1 VTDPGSVGRGPKE
14 RSRARLLAA
23 FAAVYVV
30 WGSTYLFIRFAVE
43 TLPPFVMAGARFA
56 VAGAILYSWARLRGA
71 PKASRAE
78 WRGAAVA
85 GLFLLL
91 GGNGAVVWAEQRVPS
106 GVTALLVATVPV
118 WMVLLDWLRPGGVRP
133 RAAVFAGLA
142 LGLVGLAMLVGRG
155 GLGGG
160 GGADLVGAAVLV
172 VGSILWATGSLY
184 LRQKPRPSSA
194 LVTNAV
200 QMLAGGVALFVV
212 GTMAGELGRLDLA
225 AASTR
230 SLLSLLYLIIAGSLI
245 GFTAYTYLLQV
256 STPAKVST
264 YAYVNPVVAVVLGW
278 AFAGEEITA
287 RTLVA
292 AAVILAGVAIITLAR
307 GATEGSARSGV
318 RGARRPDEESAVEE
332 RPALTRERKVA
343 SS

>member
-1 VTDPGSVGRGPKE
+1 MTDRPSASRRPKDQ
-14 RSRARLLAA
+14 SRARLLAA

-43 TLPPFVMAGARFA
+43 TLPPFVMAGARF
-56 VAGAILYSWARLRGA
+56 VIAGAILYLWARLRGNPA
-71 PKASRAE
+71 PTRAE
-78 WRGAAVA
+78 TRSAAIA
-85 GLFLLL
+85 GVFLLL
-91 GGNGAVVWAEQRVPS
+91 GGNGAVAWAEQRVPS

-133 RAAVFAGLA
+133 RAGVFAGLA

-155 GLGGG
+155 AMGGD
-160 GGADLVGAAVLV
+160 GADPIGAAVLV
-172 VGSILWATGSLY
+172 LGSILWATGSLY
-184 LRQKPRPSSA
+184 VGRNPRPPSA
-194 LVTNAV
+194 LIANAV
-200 QMLAGGVALFVV
+200 QMLAGGAALLVV
-212 GTMAGELGRLDLA
+212 GTIAGELGRLDLG

-264 YAYVNPVVAVVLGW
+264 YAYVNPVVAVFLGW

-287 RTLVA
+287 LRLIA
-292 AAVILAGVAIITLAR
+292 AAVILSGVAIITVAAPGRREAADAEAIVAEKGVPAR
-307 GATEGSARSGV
+307 K
-318 RGARRPDEESAVEE
+318 RRRIA
-332 RPALTRERKVA
+332 AG
-343 SS
+343 